1 MILALAAN
9 MMNLSHIGTWGGFGG
24 TPRHH
29 RSHLSALRLPVMAPR
44 GMLIQTIL
52 SL

>member
-24 TPRHH
+24 TPRHQ
-29 RSHLSALRLPVMAPR
+29 RLHLSVLRLPVLAPK
-44 GMLIQTIL
+44 GTLIQTIL